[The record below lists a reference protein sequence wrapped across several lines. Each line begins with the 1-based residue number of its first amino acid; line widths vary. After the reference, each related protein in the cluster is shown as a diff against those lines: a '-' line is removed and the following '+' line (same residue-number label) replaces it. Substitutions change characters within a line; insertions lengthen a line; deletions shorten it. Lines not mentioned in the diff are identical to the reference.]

1 MKNLAVITGFGGIN
15 AAGRSS
21 GNHAFRRIVYDALN
35 AEQQAT
41 TRQSLA
47 TLMGLSPEQ
56 EQEILDG
63 TLVRGWDN
71 TTFDPEAVPFHK
83 PFKDADGNDCYQIT
97 ARRMNVQSGG
107 QLPKGFDPANEYR
120 SRHHPRGLQ
129 MAIYAASDALG
140 SLGIEWETLCQHLSP
155 DQIGVYAGSAMG
167 QLDTAG
173 HGGMIQAAMTGK
185 RTSSKQC
192 PLGLSEMPADF
203 VNAYVLGNLG
213 STGSMVGAC
222 ATFLYNLRLAKEDIE
237 SGRRR
242 LVVVGNAEAPLN
254 PEIIEG
260 YNAMTALVTEPR
272 LRELD
277 GCGEGEAPDFRRASR
292 PFGENA
298 GFTLSESAQFFV
310 ITDDELALEL
320 GLNILGSVGDVFVH
334 ADGYKKSI
342 SNPGVGNYLTMGKA
356 MAAVRRQLG
365 EDSLKHR
372 SYIHAHGSSTPQNRT
387 TESHIY
393 QELAG
398 AFGIKNWPVTAA
410 KAHLGHSLAAASAD
424 QTMMALGGWVDNIL
438 PGITTTHAIAD
449 DVYTEGVDYRLAH
462 RTMEPGELDV
472 AFINSKGFGGNNA
485 SGTLLSPQIT
495 RKLLTE
501 KHSQKALDKHQDL
514 NEGIQEQAQRY
525 DAEMSSGTRKPRY
538 HFGVGV
544 LEPENLQVTD
554 TYIKIDGWDKVVPL

>member
-35 AEQQAT
+35 AEQQAST
-41 TRQSLA
+41 LQSLA
-47 TLMGLSPEQ
+47 TLMGLSAEQ

-71 TTFDPEAVPFHK
+71 TSFDPEAVPFHE
-83 PFKDADGNDCYQIT
+83 PFKDADGNDCYRIT
-97 ARRMNVQSGG
+97 GRRMNVQSGG

-129 MAIYAASDALG
+129 MAVYAASDALG
-140 SLGIEWETLCQHLSP
+140 SLGIEWETLCQHLSA

-173 HGGMIQAAMTGK
+173 HGGMIQSALTGK

-203 VNAYVLGNLG
+203 VNAYVLGNMG

-277 GCGEGEAPDFRRASR
+277 GCSEDEAPDFRRASR
-292 PFGENA
+292 PFGDNA

-310 ITDDELALEL
+310 LTDDELALEL
-320 GLNILGSVGDVFVH
+320 GLNILGSIGDVFVH

-356 MAAVRRQLG
+356 MASVRRQLG
-365 EDSLKHR
+365 DDALKHR
-372 SYIHAHGSSTPQNRT
+372 SYVHAHGSSTPQNRT

-398 AFGIKNWPVTAA
+398 AFGIENWPVVAV
-410 KAHLGHSLAAASAD
+410 KAQLGHSLAAASAD
-424 QTMMALGGWVDNIL
+424 QTMMALGAWIDNIL

-449 DVYTEGVDYRLAH
+449 DVYTKGVDYKLQHEAI
-462 RTMEPGELDV
+462 EPGQLDV

-485 SGTLLSPQIT
+485 SATVLSPLATQRLIA
-495 RKLLTE
+495 E
-501 KHSQKALDKHQDL
+501 KHGQDKLAAHRDL
-514 NEGIQEQAQRY
+514 NIGIREKIDQY
-525 DAEMSSGTRKPRY
+525 DQEMSSGQRKPRY
-538 HFGVGV
+538 RFGEGV
-544 LEPENLQVTD
+544 LQPEDLQVTD
-554 TYIKIDGWDKVVPL
+554 TEIRIAGWDKPVPL

>member
-1 MKNLAVITGFGGIN
+1 MKNLAVITGLGGIGT
-15 AAGRSS
+15 AGRSA
-21 GNHAFRRIVYDALN
+21 GHHAFRRIVYDALT
-35 AEQQAT
+35 EEKKAT

-47 TLMGLSPEQ
+47 TLMGLESHQ
-56 EQEILDG
+56 ESELLNG

-71 TTFDPEAVPFHK
+71 TTFDPEALPFHE
-83 PFKDADGNDCYQIT
+83 PFTDSEGNACLRIGSK
-97 ARRMNVQSGG
+97 RMAVQSGG

-129 MAIYAASDALG
+129 MAVYAASDALG

-173 HGGMIQAAMTGK
+173 HGGMIQAPLHGK
-185 RTSSKQC
+185 RVTSKQC

-242 LVVVGNAEAPLN
+242 IVVVGNAEASLTPG
-254 PEIIEG
+254 IIEG
-260 YNAMTALVTEPR
+260 YNAMTALVTETR
-272 LRELD
+272 LRDLD
-277 GCGEGEAPDFRRASR
+277 GLDSSQAPDFRRASR
-292 PFGENA
+292 PFGDNA

-310 ITDDELALEL
+310 LTDDTLALEL
-320 GLNILGSVGDVFVH
+320 GLNILGSVSDVFVH

-356 MAAVRRQLG
+356 MASARRSLG
-365 EDSLKHR
+365 EQSLR
-372 SYIHAHGSSTPQNRT
+372 QGSYVHSHGSSTPQNRV

-393 QELAG
+393 QELAS
-398 AFGIKNWPVTAA
+398 AFHIDKWPITAA

-424 QTMMALGGWVDNIL
+424 QLMVTLGTWAEGIL
-438 PGITTTHAIAD
+438 PGITTTHTLAN
-449 DVYTEGVDYRLAH
+449 DVCQKGLDYQLQHTEID
-462 RTMEPGELDV
+462 PGQLDL

-485 SGTLLSPQIT
+485 SASVFSPDATRRLL
-495 RKLLTE
+495 KE
-501 KHSQKALDKHQDL
+501 KHGQSMLDAHRDH
-514 NEGIQEQAQRY
+514 NRAIQEQATQY
-525 DAEMSSGTRKPRY
+525 DQDMVTGQRKPRY
-538 HFGVGV
+538 RFGEGV
-544 LEPENLQVTD
+544 LEPKDLTISD
-554 TYIKIDGWDKVVPL
+554 THIAITGWDKPVTL

>member
-1 MKNLAVITGFGGIN
+1 MKNLAVITGFGGIS

-21 GNHAFRRIVYDALN
+21 GNQAFRRIVYDALSK
-35 AEQQAT
+35 EQQTT

-47 TLMGLSPEQ
+47 TLMGLSTEQ
-56 EQEILDG
+56 EQEMLDG
-63 TLVRGWDN
+63 TLVRAWDN
-71 TTFDPEAVPFHK
+71 TNFDPDAIPFHE
-83 PFKDADGNDCYQIT
+83 PFTDAEGHSCYRVT
-97 ARRMNVQSGG
+97 SRRMTVQSGG

-129 MAIYAASDALG
+129 MAVYAASDALG
-140 SLGIEWETLCQHLSP
+140 SLGLEWETLCQHVTP

-167 QLDTAG
+167 QLDAAG
-173 HGGMIQAAMTGK
+173 YGGMIQSALSGK

-192 PLGLSEMPADF
+192 PLGFSEMPADF

-242 LVVVGNAEAPLN
+242 IVVVGNSEAPIT
-254 PEIIEG
+254 PEIISG
-260 YNAMTALVTEPR
+260 YTAMTALVTEQK
-272 LRELD
+272 LKELD
-277 GCGEGEAPDFRRASR
+277 GCNENEAPDFRRASR
-292 PFGENA
+292 PFGENG

-310 ITDDELALEL
+310 ITDDELAVEL

-356 MAAVRRQLG
+356 MASARRQLG
-365 EDSLKHR
+365 DDALKHR

-387 TESHIY
+387 TESHIF

-398 AFGIKNWPVTAA
+398 AFGIKNWPVTAV

-424 QTMMALGGWVDNIL
+424 QTLVALGTWMDNIL

-449 DVYTEGVDYRLAH
+449 DVCAKGIDYQLKHEGIEA
-462 RTMEPGELDV
+462 GQLDV

-485 SGTLLSPQIT
+485 SATLLSPQVTERLIAQKHGQE
-495 RKLLTE
+495 KLAAH
-501 KHSQKALDKHQDL
+501 KDL
-514 NEGIQEQAQRY
+514 NEAIRESAQQY
-525 DAEMSSGTRKPRY
+525 DHDMTQGLIKPRY
-538 HFGVGV
+538 RFGDGV
-544 LEPENLQVTD
+544 LEPNDLEVTD
-554 TYIKIDGWDKVVPL
+554 THITISGWDKPVPL